1 MYIAVKKLLLLIPVI
16 LFTIGCREDL
26 NIYRDSDYLPVI
38 YCVYCP
44 DDSFIKVK
52 VGRSFQGDQSAYVT
66 AMIPDTAFL
75 SSLKVTLDLLYIDP
89 GLLVASQVIPF
100 TLINDRLNGMFYQSP
115 NYCFVKNPDIPFTM
129 EPGFRG
135 GTLRLTVYDPA
146 LNRYTVGE
154 STLIP
159 RPEILGP
166 NTESGTFQAS
176 FYSRDP
182 FLVTYKNA
190 GVAYEL
196 KIDFCYREVG
206 INNYLVTD
214 TISWSIPIPYT
225 YDETLSVYRPVIA
238 ECIIYGT
245 DFFMEVGRRIPV
257 KAGVTRLFDSFTLKL
272 YAMDPVLRVY
282 EDLYHSVTDID
293 PGLTSNIANGLGIF
307 ACARRSEVKGLRLD
321 PRSMDSLCSG
331 SVTRKLRFQRW

>member
-1 MYIAVKKLLLLIPVI
+1 MYLAFKKILLLIPVI
-16 LFTIGCREDL
+16 LFLYGCKEDL
-26 NIYRDSDYLPVI
+26 NIYRDIDYLPVI

-44 DDSFIKVK
+44 DDSIIKVK
-52 VGRSFQGDQSAYVT
+52 VARSFQGDQSAYVT
-66 AMIPDTAFL
+66 ADIPDTAFL
-75 SSLKVTLDLLYIDP
+75 ASLKVTLDLLYIDP
-89 GLLVASQVIPF
+89 GLLVASQEIPLK
-100 TLINDRLNGMFYQSP
+100 LIPDRFNGTFYESP

-166 NTESGTFQAS
+166 RTESGTFQAS

-182 FLVTYKNA
+182 FVVSYKNT

-196 KIDFCYREVG
+196 KIDFCYREIGNDNDQVH
-206 INNYLVTD
+206 D
-214 TISWSIPIPYT
+214 TISWSMPIPYT
-225 YDETLSVYRPVIA
+225 YDENLSVYQPALA
-238 ECIIYGT
+238 EYYIYGP
-245 DFFMEVGRRIPV
+245 DFFREIGRRIPV
-257 KAGVTRLFDSFTLKL
+257 KAGVIRLFDSFTVKL

-282 EDLYHSVTDID
+282 EDMYHSVTDID

-307 ACARRSEVKGLRLD
+307 VCARRSEVRGLLLD
-321 PRSMDSLCSG
+321 PRSLDSLCNG
-331 SVTRKLRFQRW
+331 SFTRKLRFERW